1 MVLWEL
7 DRWLV
12 TVGHVAAKAGSPAAP
27 SGPEAAADDSTDWV
41 ATLVGPAV
49 VAALVTV
56 LIGGLITYLATK
68 SKERS
73 AALLELRLQAL
84 NEFYAPIKTLLAG
97 NMVLSSA
104 LRAELGVADGESW
117 HMLDNLDEIKANPAA
132 QGIVN
137 EVLAINKKIGKI
149 LESKS
154 GLDLGQSANVAEWEV
169 HRRLLDRAFTG
180 TSGATKGKL
189 TYFPQAFEADIVK
202 MHKELLDAVKSSVGM
217 KTP

>member
-1 MVLWEL
+1 MVIWEL
-7 DRWLV
+7 DLWLV
-12 TVGHVAAKAGSPAAP
+12 TVGRVVARAGSATAPTGADAPAT
-27 SGPEAAADDSTDWV
+27 DSTDWV

-73 AALLELRLQAL
+73 AALLDLRVKSL
-84 NEFYAPIKTLLAG
+84 NEFYAPIKSLLGG
-97 NMVLSSA
+97 NKVLSGA
-104 LRAELGVADGESW
+104 LRAEFGVAEGESW
-117 HMLDNLDEIKANPAA
+117 HMLDHLDEINANPAA
-132 QGIVN
+132 RKIVA
-137 EVLAINKKIGKI
+137 EVLEINRKIGEI

-154 GLDLGQSANVAEWEV
+154 GLDLGQSTNVAEWEV

-180 TSGATKGKL
+180 AAGASKGNL
-189 TYFPQAFEADIVK
+189 TYFPRRFEEDIVK

-217 KTP
+217 KTI